1 MKKYCIKESGYY
13 QINATIEAIDENDA
27 MNKVYDKLPNFIN
40 LQGTYYETNEV
51 KMAEK
56 LTVLRLEDAIEVA
69 KNLLNDYQLLGYSID
84 YLMLEAEDFMKLCS
98 FEIERD

>member
-56 LTVLRLEDAIEVA
+56 LKVVRLEDAIEVA
-69 KNLLNDYQLLGYSID
+69 RNLLSDYEYGYSID
-84 YLMLEAEDFMKLCS
+84 DLVVEAEDFMKSCS
-98 FEIERD
+98 FEIEKD